1 VKRSDHA
8 LDLVATSDPQRGG
21 STDEADAARLV
32 AIRAIVDT
40 AVTTVEPSPSTKR
53 TRRVWPR
60 GLVVVGV
67 AAAVLAAA
75 AVLVPAVLPDRARA
89 PLSDAAIADDG
100 RLNCGEGYAA
110 AIPPR
115 DADLRLL
122 PARLPSGW
130 TLTRIFAREQTSR
143 GYCVPPSLTVA
154 DPDRSWRRM
163 SVYGPFPAV
172 SLDGLGAG
180 RPVTVVGRPGLRFD
194 DEVASLH
201 ELHRWVWI
209 DQSGQTWMA
218 EASGYPLT
226 EADTVVAAVSTQG
239 DRVRWEPANPTS
251 RLSVLHQRTGPPYPT
266 DSRSLAW
273 YVDLDGPG
281 GPLRLQVTKTY
292 GDDPAPL
299 LASTSPGPFGE
310 VTRLNGRTL
319 ILNDEGRRESPTLLA
334 YEWAPGVVVQAE
346 IPGHAL
352 ADTLAIISS
361 LTHVPT
367 DDPRLETYALD
378 EDYG

>member
-1 VKRSDHA
+1 MKRSDHA

-32 AIRAIVDT
+32 AIRAMVDT
-40 AVTTVEPSPSTKR
+40 VVTAVEPSPSTKR

-67 AAAVLAAA
+67 AVVLAALG
-75 AVLVPAVLPDRARA
+75 VLVPALVPDRARA
-89 PLSDAAIADDG
+89 PLSDTAIADGG
-100 RLNCGEGYAA
+100 RLNCEEGYAA

-130 TLTRIFAREQTSR
+130 TLTRIFARDETFR

-163 SVYGPFPAV
+163 SVYGPFPAI
-172 SLDGLGAG
+172 SLDELGAG
-180 RPVTVVGRPGLRFD
+180 RPVTVGGRPGLRFD
-194 DEVASLH
+194 DEVASPR
-201 ELHRWVWI
+201 ELHRWVWT

-218 EASGYPLT
+218 ETSGYPLT
-226 EADTVVAAVSTQG
+226 EADTVVAAVSTAG
-239 DRVRWEPANPTS
+239 DRVRWEPADPTS
-251 RLSVLHQRTGPPYPT
+251 RLSVLHQRSGPAYST

-273 YVDLDGPG
+273 YVDLDGPS

-292 GDDPAPL
+292 RDDPAPL

-310 VTRLNGRTL
+310 VRRLNGRTL
-319 ILNDEGRRESPTLLA
+319 ILNDEGGRESPAFLA
-334 YEWAPGVVVQAE
+334 YEWAPGVIVNAE
-346 IPGHAL
+346 IRGHAL
-352 ADTLAIISS
+352 ADTLAIIGS
-361 LTHVPT
+361 LTAVPA

>member
-1 VKRSDHA
+1 MRRSDHV
-8 LDLVATSDPQRGG
+8 LDLLASSDPQRGG
-21 STDEADAARLV
+21 STDETDAARLV
-32 AIRAIVDT
+32 AIRAMVDT
-40 AVTTVEPSPSTKR
+40 AVTAVEPSPSTKR
-53 TRRVWPR
+53 TRSVGPR

-67 AAAVLAAA
+67 TVAVLAAL
-75 AVLVPAVLPDRARA
+75 AVLVPALLPDGARA
-89 PLSDAAIADDG
+89 PLSDAAIADGG
-100 RLNCGEGYAA
+100 RLNCDEGYAA

-130 TLTRIFAREQTSR
+130 TLTRIFAREETFR

-154 DPDRSWRRM
+154 DPDQPWRRM
-163 SVYGPFPAV
+163 SVYGPFPAI
-172 SLDGLGAG
+172 SLDGLGEG
-180 RPVTVVGRPGLRFD
+180 TPVTVVGRPGLRFD
-194 DEVASLH
+194 YDFASPH
-201 ELHRWVWI
+201 ELHRWVWT
-209 DQSGQTWMA
+209 DGAGQTWMA
-218 EASGYPLT
+218 ETSGYPLT
-226 EADTVVAAVSTQG
+226 EADTVVATVSTEG
-239 DRVRWEPANPTS
+239 DRVRWEPADPTR
-251 RLSVLHQRTGPPYPT
+251 RLSVLHQRNGPPYPT

-281 GPLRLQVTKTY
+281 GPLSLQVSKTY
-292 GDDPAPL
+292 RDDPAPL

-319 ILNDEGRRESPTLLA
+319 ILNHEGGRESPTLLA

-346 IPGHAL
+346 IRSHAL
-352 ADTLAIISS
+352 ADALAIIGS
-361 LTHVPT
+361 LTDVPA

>member
-1 VKRSDHA
+1 VRRSDRV

-32 AIRAIVDT
+32 AIRAMVDT
-40 AVTTVEPSPSTKR
+40 ALTAVKPSPSTKR
-53 TRRVWPR
+53 TRSVWPR

-67 AAAVLAAA
+67 AVTVLAAL
-75 AVLVPAVLPDRARA
+75 AVLVPALLPDGARV
-89 PLSDAAIADDG
+89 PLSDPAIADGG
-100 RLNCGEGYAA
+100 RLNCGEGYAT

-154 DPDRSWRRM
+154 DPNQSWRRM
-163 SVYGPFPAV
+163 SVYGPFPAI

-180 RPVTVVGRPGLRFD
+180 TPVTVVGRPGLRFD
-194 DEVASLH
+194 YEVATPH
-201 ELHRWVWI
+201 ELHRWVWT
-209 DQSGQTWMA
+209 DGTGQTWMA
-218 EASGYPLT
+218 ETSGYPLT
-226 EADTVVAAVSTQG
+226 EADTVVTAVTTQR
-239 DRVRWEPANPTS
+239 DRVRWEPADPTS
-251 RLSVLHQRTGPPYPT
+251 RLSVLHQRSGPPYPT

-273 YVDLDGPG
+273 YIDLDGPR
-281 GPLRLQVTKTY
+281 GPLHLQVSKTY
-292 GDDPAPL
+292 RGDPAPL

-310 VTRLNGRTL
+310 VTRLNGRML
-319 ILNDEGRRESPTLLA
+319 ILNNEGRRGSPTFLA
-334 YEWAPGVVVQAE
+334 YELAPGVVVQAE
-346 IPGHAL
+346 IRSHAL
-352 ADTLAIISS
+352 ADALAIISS
-361 LTHVPT
+361 LTDVPAN
-367 DDPRLETYALD
+367 DPRLETYALD